1 MNTMVAKSCFWA
13 ALVLALCGAVYA
25 ADDATGA
32 VEARE
37 AALVGGAEVANPEGA
52 PSAPAPAVQ
61 EPLPEI
67 PREVGEP
74 EGFWTRIRQ
83 AFAYKPKTQAEENK
97 QQVEVNVLMVE
108 GREYFRK
115 GEYRDALNTFKEV
128 VQRDPYNITA
138 RRYIKECQ
146 EMLMKITLDDFDIVK
161 RERLQEVERNW
172 LVKPRGEREIE
183 EVQQTG
189 VARGA
194 ARPIDQDV
202 QQILPSVRF
211 TEAPLDAVL
220 QYLYENSNPKVSI
233 FPDPAALKALQDAN
247 QDKLTLQL
255 TDVPFIEVI
264 KFICKTK
271 GLTYRVDPG
280 AIVISGKETVQL
292 RTKVFQLSRGLDIE
306 LPEAEGQNPTRKA
319 QALLKRIGVTSPEG
333 SSVSFDTRRN
343 TLRVRNTDA
352 NLKII
357 EEFIARYD
365 KTPFQVQIEARFVTI
380 RNDDMTELVF
390 RHFLTRNYSW
400 GSGGG
405 KYSDRYNIYAPNLQR
420 EMTPG
425 LRYIRSYMDET
436 SYDPLASAYN
446 LPDFE
451 STGNAYDDYLKSL
464 FLRPQQPP
472 LGDRDV
478 NSAETL
484 YSNIRLQ
491 KDLVAAQTRDARAL
505 LNARNSYP
513 VGSAPWNE
521 LNARYET
528 AAASLSSSVAQL
540 SYLRE
545 SFKEVDY
552 KNKVANDGLGKVFDM
567 QGVLGPAE
575 WRSVIYA
582 LDNAEGVHTIF
593 APKVTVKSGQQAN
606 IKDIIKV
613 RYNTEI
619 DDAEDPD
626 IEVGDFYQYITD
638 YAVTPKNWEEREYG
652 TTLRV
657 TPSVQTDERTIE
669 LDVQPEISDLAAWRQ
684 FVSSRNNIFELPQ
697 FSVQSVRT
705 VVRVNDGDTLVMG
718 GLMRDQLIRTDDK
731 TPILGD
737 LPLIGRFWRGQTEV
751 ARKAN
756 LMIFLNAKLIDPS
769 GQARRRVAAAR

>member
-1 MNTMVAKSCFWA
+1 MKTMVARMCYWA
-13 ALVLALCGAVYA
+13 ALMLALSAAGYA
-25 ADDATGA
+25 AGNAAATM
-32 VEARE
+32 EARE
-37 AALVGGAEVANPEGA
+37 AALVGGAEVANPEGTPA
-52 PSAPAPAVQ
+52 APAAAVQ

-67 PREVGEP
+67 PREIGEP
-74 EGFWTRIRQ
+74 EGFWTRIKK
-83 AFAYKPKTQAEENK
+83 AFAYKPKTQAEDNK

-161 RERLQEVERNW
+161 RERMQEVERNW
-172 LVKPRGEREIE
+172 LLKPRGEREVE
-183 EVQQTG
+183 EVQGTAA
-189 VARGA
+189 ARGV

-233 FPDPAALKALQDAN
+233 IPDPAAIKALQDAN
-247 QDKLTLQL
+247 QDKITLQL
-255 TDVPFIEVI
+255 TEVPFIEVI

-280 AIVISGKETVQL
+280 AIVISGKESVQL
-292 RTKVFQLSRGLDIE
+292 RTKVFQLSRGLDID

-319 QALLKRIGVTSPEG
+319 QALLKRIGVTMPEG
-333 SSVSFDTRRN
+333 ASVSFDTRRN
-343 TLRVRNTDA
+343 RLRVKNTDA

-365 KTPFQVQIEARFVTI
+365 KTPFQVQIESRFVTI

-390 RHFLTRNYSW
+390 RHFLTRNYTW

-436 SYDPLASAYN
+436 SYDPLGSAYY

-451 STGNAYDDYLKSL
+451 STGNAYDDYLKTL

-472 LGDRDV
+472 LRERDV
-478 NSAETL
+478 VGAETL
-484 YSNIRLQ
+484 YNNIRLQ
-491 KDLVAAQTRDARAL
+491 KNLVAEQTRDARAL
-505 LNARNSYP
+505 LNARNKFP
-513 VGSAPWNE
+513 VGSYEWNE
-521 LNARYET
+521 LDLRYNAAT
-528 AAASLSSSVAQL
+528 SLLVSSVAQL
-540 SYLRE
+540 NYLQQ

-613 RYNTEI
+613 RFNTEI

-626 IEVGDFYQYITD
+626 IEVGDFYQYVTD

-697 FSVQSVRT
+697 FNVQSVRT

-718 GLMRDQLIRTDDK
+718 GLMRDQVVRTDDK

-769 GQARRRVAAAR
+769 GQSRRRVAAAR

>member
-1 MNTMVAKSCFWA
+1 MNTMVARSCLGA
-13 ALVLALCGAVYA
+13 ALAMLLSAQVYA
-25 ADDATGA
+25 ADDAA
-32 VEARE
+32 PSVEARE
-37 AALVGGAEVANPEGA
+37 AALIGGVEVTSPEAAAPGA
-52 PSAPAPAVQ
+52 LAPAAP
-61 EPLPEI
+61 EPLPEV
-67 PREVGEP
+67 PREIGEQ
-74 EGFWTRIRQ
+74 EGFFARIRK
-83 AFAYKPKTQAEENK
+83 AFAYRPKTQQEENK

-108 GREYFRK
+108 AREYFRK
-115 GEYRDALNTFKEV
+115 GEYRDALNTFKDV

-172 LVKPRGEREIE
+172 LLRPRGEREIDE
-183 EVQQTG
+183 VEGPVARVTERPIDRDVQQTL
-189 VARGA
+189 A
-194 ARPIDQDV
+194 
-202 QQILPSVRF
+202 SVRF
-211 TEAPLDAVL
+211 TEAKLAAVL
-220 QYLYENSNPKVSI
+220 QYLFDTSDPKVSI
-233 FPDPAALKALQDAN
+233 VPDPVALKALEDAGQD
-247 QDKLTLQL
+247 QITLQL

-280 AIVISGKETVQL
+280 AVVISGKESVQL
-292 RTKVFQLSRGLDIE
+292 RTKVFQLSRGLDID
-306 LPEAEGQNPTRKA
+306 LPEAEGANPTRRA
-319 QALLKRIGVTSPEG
+319 QALLKRIGVTTPEG
-333 SSVSFDTRRN
+333 STVSFDTRRN
-343 TLRVRNTDA
+343 QLRVRNTDA

-357 EEFIARYD
+357 EDFIAKYD
-365 KTPFQVQIEARFVTI
+365 KTPFQVQIESRFVTI

-390 RHFLTRNYSW
+390 RHFLTKNYTW

-405 KYSDRYNIYAPNLQR
+405 IYNNRYNIDAPNLQR

-446 LPDFE
+446 IPQFE
-451 STGNAYDDYLKSL
+451 NTGNAYDDYLRIQY
-464 FLRPQQPP
+464 LRPNQPP
-472 LGDRDV
+472 LGQRDV
-478 NSAETL
+478 NGAETL
-484 YSNIRLQ
+484 WNSIRLQ
-491 KDLVAAQTRDARAL
+491 GATVAAQTRDAQAL
-505 LNARNSYP
+505 LNARNRFP
-513 VGSAPWNE
+513 VGGYEWNE
-521 LNARYET
+521 LDARYNSAT
-528 AAASLSSSVAQL
+528 SLLVSSVAQL
-540 SYLRE
+540 SYLRQ
-545 SFKEVDY
+545 SFVEVDY

-575 WRSVIYA
+575 WRTVIYA

-669 LDVQPEISDLAAWRQ
+669 LDVQPEISDLIAWRQ

-697 FSVQSVRT
+697 FFVQSVRT

-718 GLMRDQLIRTDDK
+718 GLMRDQLLRTDDK
-731 TPILGD
+731 VPILGD
-737 LPLIGRFWRGQTEV
+737 LPLVGRFWRGQSEV
-751 ARKAN
+751 AKKSN
-756 LMIFLNAKLIDPS
+756 LMIFVNAKLIDPS
-769 GQARRRVAAAR
+769 GQVRRRMAAAR

>member
-1 MNTMVAKSCFWA
+1 MKTHEIRQWMNT
-13 ALVLALCGAVYA
+13 ALVVLMVCGGAVA
-25 ADDATGA
+25 VERVAG

-37 AALVGGAEVANPEGA
+37 AALVGDTEAPTSEVATAATPGAEAEA
-52 PSAPAPAVQ
+52 
-61 EPLPEI
+61 LPEI

-74 EGFWTRIRQ
+74 EGFWTRIKR
-83 AFAYKPKTQAEENK
+83 AFAYRPKTQAEENK

-128 VQRDPYNITA
+128 IQRDPYNITA

-146 EMLMKITLDDFDIVK
+146 EMLMKITLDDFDILK

-172 LVKPRGEREIE
+172 LVRPRGEREVE
-183 EVQQTG
+183 EVTG
-189 VARGA
+189 AAVARGA
-194 ARPIDQDV
+194 VRPIDQDV

-211 TEAPLDAVL
+211 TDAPLDTVL

-233 FPDPAALKALQDAN
+233 IPDPAALKALQEAN
-247 QDKLTLQL
+247 QDKITLQL
-255 TDVPFIEVI
+255 TEVPFIEVI

-271 GLTYRVDPG
+271 GLTYRVDP
-280 AIVISGKETVQL
+280 AAVVISGKESVQL
-292 RTKVFQLSRGLDIE
+292 RTKVFQLSRGLDID

-319 QALLKRIGVTSPEG
+319 QALLKRIGVTMPEG
-333 SSVSFDTRRN
+333 ASVSFDTRRN
-343 TLRVRNTDA
+343 QLRVRNTDA

-380 RNDDMTELVF
+380 RNNDMTELVF
-390 RHFLTRNYSW
+390 RHFLTRNYVW

-436 SYDPLASAYN
+436 SFDPLLQTYGIPEQTS
-446 LPDFE
+446 
-451 STGNAYDDYLKSL
+451 SGNAYDDYLRSK
-464 FLRPQQPP
+464 FLRPNRPP
-472 LGDRDV
+472 FGESDV
-478 NSAETL
+478 NDAEATWQ
-484 YSNIRLQ
+484 SIQQWRA
-491 KDLVAAQTRDARAL
+491 DLAASRREADAYLRAATRF
-505 LNARNSYP
+505 P
-513 VGSAPWNE
+513 VGSQQYVD
-521 LNARYET
+521 LMGRYSNALYTVQATEAMLAKFQEDFRLTRY
-528 AAASLSSSVAQL
+528 Q
-540 SYLRE
+540 
-545 SFKEVDY
+545 D
-552 KNKVANDGLGKVFDM
+552 KVADDGLGKVFDVK
-567 QGVLGPAE
+567 GVLGPAE

-593 APKVTVKSGQQAN
+593 APKVTVKSGQRAT
-606 IKDIIKV
+606 IRDVVKV
-613 RYNTEI
+613 RFNTEI

-626 IEVGDFYQYITD
+626 IEVGDAFQYITE
-638 YAVTPKNWEEREYG
+638 YAVTPKNWEERDYG

-669 LDVQPEISDLAAWRQ
+669 LDVQPEISDLVAWRQ
-684 FVSSRNNIFELPQ
+684 FVSSRNNVFELPQ
-697 FSVQSVRT
+697 FSIQSVRT

-718 GLMRDQLIRTDDK
+718 GLMRDHIMRTDDK

-751 ARKAN
+751 ASKAN

-769 GQARRRVAAAR
+769 GQTRRRVAAAR